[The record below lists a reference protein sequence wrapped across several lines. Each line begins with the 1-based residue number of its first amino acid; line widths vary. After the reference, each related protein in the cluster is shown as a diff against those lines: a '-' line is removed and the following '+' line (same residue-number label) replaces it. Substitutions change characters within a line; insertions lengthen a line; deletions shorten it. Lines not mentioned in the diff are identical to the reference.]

1 MSHRFASKTVS
12 LNSPIS
18 TFSLCDW
25 HPADPTHWNAW
36 CVSSTPLR
44 TSIDQ
49 RMSMWYNSKWR
60 TLPAPVFSTVDLLM
74 DGQGAVRPGNSR
86 SQHRTMASQ
95 GSRAIVHQ
103 VPGNAQLK
111 LAVNFPVMNFSSSDD
126 PVILSLPYTSGFIH
140 LARLPG
146 YRSNCKSFW
155 LFQKT
160 MLGARPFFL
169 F

>member
-36 CVSSTPLR
+36 CVSSMPLR

-60 TLPAPVFSTVDLLM
+60 TLPAPVFFTVDLLM
-74 DGQGAVRPGNSR
+74 GEGLWDQETPVLNTEQWPVREAGLLSIR
-86 SQHRTMASQ
+86 SLESHSWSWLWTSQ
-95 GSRAIVHQ
+95 LWTSA
-103 VPGNAQLK
+103 
-111 LAVNFPVMNFSSSDD
+111 PVMIQWSCPCHT
-126 PVILSLPYTSGFIH
+126 PVASYTCEAS
-140 LARLPG
+140 
-146 YRSNCKSFW
+146 W
-155 LFQKT
+155 LQT
-160 MLGARPFFL
+160 
-169 F
+169 